1 MSFSISSRWLRWLL
15 ISVAVLVAGSALL
28 VVDPSGTVL
37 FRIVGIV
44 GMALFALSV
53 VTMLLTFRKAR
64 KLSPWSL
71 VIGAVVSVAC
81 TLIFFTLGGMPLS
94 ASAIVLAVAAGAMV
108 GIGWSLTNL
117 LFIDGEAVRSRGNIW
132 FLAVWALSLI
142 MTQATALAGVKTPYA
157 VALVSFLGMGLAV
170 GNSLGLLARYF
181 RARGLAHATISVTGE
196 RR

>member
-1 MSFSISSRWLRWLL
+1 MAITM
-15 ISVAVLVAGSALL
+15 LVAAFVLL
-28 VVDPSGTVL
+28 AVDPSGALL

-71 VIGAVVSVAC
+71 AIGAAVSVFC
-81 TLIFFTLGGMPLS
+81 TVIFFALAGTPLS
-94 ASAIVLAVAAGAMV
+94 IAVIMLAVAAGAMV
-108 GIGWSLTNL
+108 GVGWSLTNL
-117 LFIDGEAVRSRGNIW
+117 LFIDGEAIRARGNIW
-132 FLAVWALSLI
+132 FLAVWALSLL
-142 MTQATALAGVKTPYA
+142 MTQAATLAGGQTPYA

-170 GNSLGLLARYF
+170 GNSLGLLARYA
-181 RARGLAHATISVTGE
+181 RARRLLRAAIPASGE